1 MEQLFLILSLF
12 SEDPFV
18 VTDRPFVVTQ
28 RVTEVPVQKPT
39 PPAVQVV
46 TSTKP
51 WLVMYTGKY
60 CGPCQQWKRTEKSKV
75 EAAGY
80 KVIVTEDL
88 PPGVSLIPTFKIM
101 NGEGNQVSQHTGF
114 TAASA
119 LIGLLKSASSEK
131 VQGQSRWTQ
140 AELRSQLSKHGYT
153 STTTYTRATVAK
165 GTSVYDHL
173 MNEHQFSAEQ
183 VSGLKLWEAMSLHD
197 ACHPKVD
204 KYGNDIEPP
213 LITPFTEESHQPKS
227 DK

>member
-1 MEQLFLILSLF
+1 MESLFLILSLF

-28 RVTEVPVQKPT
+28 RVTEVPAQP
-39 PPAVQVV
+39 VV
-46 TSTKP
+46 KTVTVTKP
-51 WLVMYTGKY
+51 WLVMYTGDG
-60 CGPCQQWKRTEKSKV
+60 CAPCLRWKQNEKSKV

-88 PPGVSLIPTFKIM
+88 PSGVTLIPTFRIM
-101 NGEGNQVSQHTGF
+101 NGDGNQVSQHVGF
-114 TAASA
+114 TPAST
-119 LIGLLKSASSEK
+119 LVTLLKSASSESVK
-131 VQGQSRWTQ
+131 AQPRWTQ

-153 STTTYTRATVAK
+153 STATYTRATVAK

-173 MNEHQFSAEQ
+173 MNEHQFSVDQ

-197 ACHPKVD
+197 ACHPKID

-213 LITPFTEESHQPKS
+213 LITPFR
-227 DK
+227 D